1 MQIFNNITKLHA
13 ETKLKLLELPQVFD
27 YWFKILVEK
36 KSIYINNESIKGR
49 IDKWH
54 VAGSCFV

>member
-49 IDKWH
+49 IDK
-54 VAGSCFV
+54 